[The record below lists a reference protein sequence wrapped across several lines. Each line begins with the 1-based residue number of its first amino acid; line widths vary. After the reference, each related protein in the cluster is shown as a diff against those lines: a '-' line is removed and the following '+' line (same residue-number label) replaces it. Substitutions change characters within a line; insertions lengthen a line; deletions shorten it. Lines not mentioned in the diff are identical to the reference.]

1 MKKQTIKKLFA
12 SSILMAAAFI
22 AFGYTTVYAQD
33 DADCASKA
41 CRKALAAARAATAQY
56 HDYQTALADGYVPTG
71 PCVALPNGWA
81 MGFHHTKF
89 SLVDFNVAETAPEV
103 LIYLPDEDGE
113 MQLVALE
120 YLVPF
125 TGSNPAPSL
134 YGGRVFEGP
143 NTVPF
148 PSYALHVWAWRNNPL
163 GMFADFNPKL
173 TCPES

>member
-1 MKKQTIKKLFA
+1 MKKQIIKNLFFG
-12 SSILMAAAFI
+12 LMLMTLGA
-22 AFGYTTVYAQD
+22 TVVWAHD
-33 DADCASKA
+33 DAGCETRG
-41 CRKALAAARAATAQY
+41 CRKALASARAATAKY
-56 HDYQTALADGYVPTG
+56 HDYQTALDDGYVPTG

-89 SLVDFNVAETAPEV
+89 SFVDFNVDETEPEV
-103 LIYLPDEDGE
+103 LIYLPNADGE

-120 YLVPF
+120 YIVPF

-134 YGGRVFEGP
+134 FDGRVFEGP

-163 GMFADFNPKL
+163 GVFADFNPKL
-173 TCPES
+173 SCPGA